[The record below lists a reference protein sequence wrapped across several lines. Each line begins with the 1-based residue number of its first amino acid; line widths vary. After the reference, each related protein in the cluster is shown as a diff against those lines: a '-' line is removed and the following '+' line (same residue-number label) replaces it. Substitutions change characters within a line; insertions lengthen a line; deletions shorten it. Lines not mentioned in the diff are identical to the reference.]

1 MDRCSDGGIGSAAA
15 AGGEGGRGG
24 QGGGRDAGAGGGAD
38 AEVTFEKVTVLS
50 FRPAGPAPVAR
61 RGPAAHVGEPADPTR
76 ILVRIAREGMTVKRV
91 PGYWVRWAEECG
103 PGDTRYHARW
113 IADEEYV
120 RPDEGSVGDALSVKV
135 AAYWSCDVGG
145 RSRVRTSECVV
156 DFGPGETVQ
165 ELVLERPDP
174 QRPATLAVHLADAWW
189 ADRPGGQEIC
199 FGFAGAVEAEG
210 GGEGEWIER
219 SPECVTG
226 ILRAAGHP

>member
-1 MDRCSDGGIGSAAA
+1 
-15 AGGEGGRGG
+15 
-24 QGGGRDAGAGGGAD
+24 
-38 AEVTFEKVTVLS
+38 
-50 FRPAGPAPVAR
+50 
-61 RGPAAHVGEPADPTR
+61 
-76 ILVRIAREGMTVKRV
+76 MTVKRV

-210 GGEGEWIER
+210 GGEGSGSSAR
-219 SPECVTG
+219 PSASPASSGRPATPEVPG
-226 ILRAAGHP
+226 RAARRARSRPRGRHLRPYRATASWAGRPRRR